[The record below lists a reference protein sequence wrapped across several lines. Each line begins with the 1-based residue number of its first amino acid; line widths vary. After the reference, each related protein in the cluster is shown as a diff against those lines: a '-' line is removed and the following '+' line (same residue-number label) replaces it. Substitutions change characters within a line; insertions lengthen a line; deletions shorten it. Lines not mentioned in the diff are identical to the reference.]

1 MRRWMMLGVGAVVVA
16 LAGCGSSEPV
26 QPAGDRVRPLSAASA
41 TGSAGVQPLAEASRG
56 HASAADLPTTPASP
70 LATVSGSVDD
80 SRLDLLGVRR
90 SGGSVQVRL
99 RLRTGDRLFE
109 PEVLSA
115 DGETADLSGARL
127 VDPVNL
133 REHLPLQDA
142 GGNCMCTRL
151 EDNPYVLAENVDLSV
166 QFAAPPADVHEVS
179 ILVPTFASF
188 DGVRIG

>member
-1 MRRWMMLGVGAVVVA
+1 MLGVGAVVVA
-16 LAGCGSSEPV
+16 LAGCGSPEPV
-26 QPAGDRVRPLSAASA
+26 QPAGDRVRPLSVASA

-56 HASAADLPTTPASP
+56 HVSAADPASP

-127 VDPVNL
+127 VDSVNL

-151 EDNPYVLAENVDLSV
+151 EDNPYALAENVDLSV